1 MAEKQWVVGLFEEEN
16 KFSVIPSNWIV
27 QLGNTTFCQWP
38 KKRITDTMIINYE
51 NPTKDWQPFPVKII
65 EQYSTYE
72 QASKREKE
80 IFLQSSESDQ
90 SVGRGKRKRKMKF
103 KRNDAHSDDSDTDS
117 SAALTPIKVMK
128 DLNQTTITENKLD
141 TLFKTPLNLDAE
153 PFVASTSSTNNIVSA
168 AMQILYNESSND
180 NIFNINTFESGDNH
194 SNIIIDNLHDQPTDD
209 TSNLSINY
217 RDNIVNDNNMISKIL
232 ENVVAIHA
240 YVKRHDARL
249 DKIEKFLQENSYSSY
264 KCEKNK
270 VFDDDFIVLF
280 PMKDIEAIT
289 SINDKIKTDP
299 TFESQMR
306 AFIKTI
312 GGTDTKNFTKRVLHR
327 LFTNELSSKCSW
339 TGFKSN
345 FRLEN
350 LMLIEIMKE
359 ISRINFKGTD
369 ILFENHVKD
378 WFRHG
383 AQRVLRD
390 KLKTS
395 IID

>member
-103 KRNDAHSDDSDTDS
+103 KRNDAHSDDSDT
-117 SAALTPIKVMK
+117 
-128 DLNQTTITENKLD
+128 
-141 TLFKTPLNLDAE
+141 
-153 PFVASTSSTNNIVSA
+153 A